1 MLSSLLLTLSL
12 LRVGKPPHG
21 PPIPG
26 DVACNAKL
34 LAYEFAVSLQP
45 ERDARG
51 LAFCARCIAFAHGFA
66 ILSCVSGWPSLFFVP
81 VSTMRVASVMY
92 ALMTRGW
99 GCTHQHINSMEI
111 RIP

>member
-1 MLSSLLLTLSL
+1 MMLSSLLLTLSL

-51 LAFCARCIAFAHGFA
+51 LAVI
-66 ILSCVSGWPSLFFVP
+66 
-81 VSTMRVASVMY
+81 VSTLYFFFLGSRHPFPFLFTTM
-92 ALMTRGW
+92 LTRAF
-99 GCTHQHINSMEI
+99 CC
-111 RIP
+111 